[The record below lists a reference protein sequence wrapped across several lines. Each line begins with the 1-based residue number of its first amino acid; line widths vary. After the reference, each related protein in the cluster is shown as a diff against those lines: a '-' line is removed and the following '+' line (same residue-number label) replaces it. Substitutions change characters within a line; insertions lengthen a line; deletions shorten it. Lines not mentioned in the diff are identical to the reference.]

1 MSTKRTTTK
10 RVTKSST
17 LKSKS
22 KSMSRTTATAKRKA
36 VVSKK
41 KVVAKKP
48 LVKRKPVAKKVV
60 TKKPLVKKVATKKPL
75 VKKVATKKVNDFTVG
90 YTNEI
95 YKPMLVGRT
104 FALMTTDGTPLTK
117 VNGITRNRI
126 KQANDE
132 NKAIR
137 GYVGKTG
144 KVTYKLVEMD
154 EFKKVANTIEENA
167 CDSVSEAFE
176 THEHLKEFIHTKG
189 TELKPT
195 GLFIED
201 LKWKYLLRSAVR
213 GKNIMM
219 TGPTGCGK
227 TLAAQSLVRSLKRP
241 DFYFNLGA
249 TQDPRAT
256 LIGNTHFNKEAGTFF
271 SESAFV
277 KAIKTPNAIILLDE
291 ISRSH
296 PEAWN
301 ILMTVL
307 DAGQRYLR
315 LDEAE
320 GSPIV
325 KVASGVTFIATANI
339 GNEYTSTRIM
349 DRAIMD
355 RFVQIEMDLLD
366 KQSEYELLKFK
377 FPEADDYSLN
387 ALAEIADTTRQLIKS
402 DASKI
407 STIVSTRVN
416 VEAAGLIYDGFTL
429 LEAAEIAIL
438 PYFSNDGGLDS
449 ERVFMKQLIQKFNKS
464 TEEADSKLFT
474 DVEDGQDADTTI
486 TW

>member
-1 MSTKRTTTK
+1 MRKTQSNNKFKTTNK
-10 RVTKSST
+10 
-17 LKSKS
+17 
-22 KSMSRTTATAKRKA
+22 M
-36 VVSKK
+36 
-41 KVVAKKP
+41 
-48 LVKRKPVAKKVV
+48 
-60 TKKPLVKKVATKKPL
+60 VKKQSVRKSA
-75 VKKVATKKVNDFTVG
+75 VKDFTVG

-95 YKPMLVGRT
+95 YKVIQVGRT
-104 FALMTTDGTPLTK
+104 FAMLTTQNQPVTK
-117 VNGITRNRI
+117 VAGVS
-126 KQANDE
+126 KQTMKKAMDE
-132 NKAIR
+132 GKAIQ

-144 KVTYKLVEMD
+144 KLTYKMVEMD
-154 EFKKVANTIEENA
+154 EFKKVANVIEDTA

-176 THEHLKEFIHTKG
+176 THDALKEFIHTKG
-189 TELKPT
+189 KDLKPN
-195 GLFIED
+195 GLFIEE

-213 GKNIMM
+213 GKNILM

-227 TLAAQSLVRSLKRP
+227 TLAAQSLVKSLKRP
-241 DFYFNLGA
+241 DYYFNLGA
-249 TQDPRAT
+249 TQDARAT
-256 LIGNTHFNKEAGTFF
+256 LIGNTHFNKENGTFF

-291 ISRSH
+291 LSRAH
-296 PEAWN
+296 PEAAN

-320 GSPIV
+320 GSPII

-339 GNEYTSTRIM
+339 GGEYTATRVM
-349 DRAIMD
+349 DRALMD

-366 KQSEYELLKFK
+366 KENELALLKFK
-377 FPEADDYSLN
+377 FPEADEYSLN
-387 ALAEIADTTRQLIKS
+387 ALAEIADTTRQLIKT

-429 LEAAEIAIL
+429 FEAANIAIL

-449 ERVFMKQLIQKFNKS
+449 ERVFMTQLLQKYIKSDDESQLFNEVKD
-464 TEEADSKLFT
+464 EETT
-474 DVEDGQDADTTI
+474 DGDETI
-486 TW
+486 VW

>member
-1 MSTKRTTTK
+1 MRKTQSNKKFKTTNK
-10 RVTKSST
+10 
-17 LKSKS
+17 
-22 KSMSRTTATAKRKA
+22 M
-36 VVSKK
+36 
-41 KVVAKKP
+41 
-48 LVKRKPVAKKVV
+48 
-60 TKKPLVKKVATKKPL
+60 VKKQSVRKSA
-75 VKKVATKKVNDFTVG
+75 VKDFTVG

-95 YKPMLVGRT
+95 YKVIQVGRT
-104 FALMTTDGTPLTK
+104 FAMLTTQNQPVTK
-117 VNGITRNRI
+117 VAGVS
-126 KQANDE
+126 KQTMKKAMDE
-132 NKAIR
+132 GKAIQ

-144 KVTYKLVEMD
+144 KLSYKMVEMD
-154 EFKKVANTIEENA
+154 EFKKVANVIEDTA

-176 THEHLKEFIHTKG
+176 THDALKEFIHTKG
-189 TELKPT
+189 KDLKPN
-195 GLFIED
+195 GLFIEE

-213 GKNIMM
+213 GKNILM

-227 TLAAQSLVRSLKRP
+227 TLAAQSLVKSLKRP

-249 TQDPRAT
+249 TQDARAT
-256 LIGNTHFNKEAGTFF
+256 LIGNTHFNKENGTFF

-291 ISRSH
+291 LSRAH
-296 PEAWN
+296 PEAAN

-320 GSPIV
+320 GSPII

-339 GNEYTSTRIM
+339 GGEYTATRVM
-349 DRAIMD
+349 DRALMD

-366 KQSEYELLKFK
+366 KENELALLKFK
-377 FPEADDYSLN
+377 FPEADEYSLN
-387 ALAEIADTTRQLIKS
+387 ALAEIADTTRQLIKT

-416 VEAAGLIYDGFTL
+416 VEAAGLIYDGFSL
-429 LEAAEIAIL
+429 FEAANIAIL

-449 ERVFMKQLIQKFNKS
+449 ERVFMTQLLQKYIKSDEETQLFNEVKDD
-464 TEEADSKLFT
+464 AT
-474 DVEDGQDADTTI
+474 DDETI
-486 TW
+486 VW